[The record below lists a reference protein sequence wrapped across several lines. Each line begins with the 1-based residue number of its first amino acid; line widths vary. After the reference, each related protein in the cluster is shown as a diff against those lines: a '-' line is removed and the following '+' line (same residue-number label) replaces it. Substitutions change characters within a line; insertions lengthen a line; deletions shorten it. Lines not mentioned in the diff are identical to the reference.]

1 MFDSAFPFVSRAP
14 SIDPNPVFTREQIV
28 LGTFPEKPHPKGYD
42 DGDKGDK
49 GDKGEKGDDGG
60 RKGEATKKASKD
72 ADEPRAK
79 TMHVEH
85 TYEGERYRRPRREAN
100 DAKTA
105 VKGLNIMLGIG
116 GGLKFGGGGGHR
128 GKY

>member
-1 MFDSAFPFVSRAP
+1 MRAP

-49 GDKGEKGDDGG
+49 GDKGDDGG

-72 ADEPRAK
+72 DDDEPKR
-79 TMHVEH
+79 
-85 TYEGERYRRPRREAN
+85 
-100 DAKTA
+100 
-105 VKGLNIMLGIG
+105 KGGSSI
-116 GGLKFGGGGGHR
+116 
-128 GKY
+128 